1 MKTYSLLLVSL
12 LAIGG
17 LAGCATPDQQRQ
29 SSSNTGY
36 RNSTSNSDSNHNN
49 HASYGVVDSIQKSS
63 GGIAN
68 SGVGVG
74 TIIGGV
80 VGGVLGNQVGGGT
93 GKTVATVAGVAGGAF
108 IGHEIDKNR
117 QSNNPSYAVRVRLN
131 NGDFQTVDLDNV
143 GDLRV
148 GDRVRL
154 ENKQLYRY

>member
-12 LAIGG
+12 LAVGG

-36 RNSTSNSDSNHNN
+36 SNSDSSYNN
-49 HASYGVVDSIQKSS
+49 NATYGVVDSIQKSS

>member
-1 MKTYSLLLVSL
+1 MKTYSLILVSL
-12 LAIGG
+12 LAVGG
-17 LAGCATPDQQRQ
+17 LAGCATPYQQRET
-29 SSSNTGY
+29 SSNTGY
-36 RNSTSNSDSNHNN
+36 SNSSNY
-49 HASYGVVDSIQKSS
+49 STYGVVDSIQHSS

-80 VGGVLGNQVGGGT
+80 VGGVLGNQVGSGT
-93 GKTVATVAGVAGGAF
+93 GNTVATVAGVAGGAF

-131 NGDFQTVDLDNV
+131 NGDFQTVDLDSV